1 MCRCA
6 HEGLVPEPRFT
17 ALAGALRGASLP
29 FVAVPDLCGLAAR
42 RDPDLLE
49 WARHPGRKVVACHP
63 RAIVNLFDAAGA
75 PLPGDALIVNLR
87 ADSAQTAATQLGIEW
102 NEDRGSGAENELRLS
117 SDSVPTPSPFGPR
130 SSDLGPRSSVLDDP
144 PSPLH
149 PAPSTAPST
158 LPPPWLPWFPVIDRA
173 RCTDCRQCLEF
184 CLFGVYTLENG
195 RIEVRHPENCK
206 PHCPAC
212 ARICPHTAIIFPK
225 HTEAPIDGSPIAD
238 EEAEKA
244 RARRELNELLGQDI
258 DAALAERRR
267 RAAAR
272 LLDADKLRL
281 AMAERERCSRKPGA
295 EGRT

>member
-1 MCRCA
+1 
-6 HEGLVPEPRFT
+6 VPEPRFA
-17 ALAGALRGASLP
+17 ALAGALRHASLP

-63 RAIVNLFDAAGA
+63 RAIVNLFAAAGA
-75 PLPGDALIVNLR
+75 PLPGDALTVNLR
-87 ADSAQTAATQLGIEW
+87 TDSAQAAAAQLGIEW
-102 NEDRGSGAENELRLS
+102 DEGRGTRAQLPPS
-117 SDSVPTPSPFGPR
+117 TPSSSTASPPP
-130 SSDLGPRSSVLDDP
+130 SDLGPRTSDLV
-144 PSPLH
+144 PSPSSLL
-149 PAPSTAPST
+149 PSPSSSSAS
-158 LPPPWLPWFPVIDRA
+158 PPPWFPWFPVIDRA

-212 ARICPHTAIIFPK
+212 ARICPHTAIVFPK

-272 LLDADKLRL
+272 LLDAGKLRL
-281 AMAERERCSRKPGA
+281 AMAERERCARKSGA
-295 EGRT
+295 EERT